1 MIKTLKSELKLRPTY
16 DEMIGMIEAQSD
28 ENRPSIETVID
39 RRATLF
45 RNNQFGSQFD
55 DIDFLGLKKQEEDR
69 AKESVRQA
77 QLRENG
83 IMAGASSGLVSI
95 GSSGFSTPAEVY
107 EATDDDDDMT
117 SEEATRIR
125 AEMERYLQ
133 RQQQTQQ
140 SSSSTARTDLDEA
153 HRQSLPAGVEMYRMN
168 TEGTDDMQSLVN
180 IEEGE
185 EEEDFDDDPELI
197 PADDEE
203 ETKAPPLSRKHK
215 ETIDYSNKITK
226 WQDRSVQEDDIRFQL
241 FLRGIELTPEQE
253 EEITKLK
260 VKGKGRNQTRKDY
273 LINYIDSLIQSGR
286 WTDQVNDQL
295 LQKRMVEWREMKKG
309 KGKGSGASSSDLV
322 PSQQSASSTAKD
334 ILISGAKAGV
344 ETLAKA
350 GATALA
356 KSFLPV

>member
-1 MIKTLKSELKLRPTY
+1 M
-16 DEMIGMIEAQSD
+16 
-28 ENRPSIETVID
+28 
-39 RRATLF
+39 
-45 RNNQFGSQFD
+45 
-55 DIDFLGLKKQEEDR
+55 KKQEEDR
-69 AKESVRQA
+69 AKERVRQA

-83 IMAGASSGLVSI
+83 ITAGASSGLVSI

-107 EATDDDDDMT
+107 EATDDDDDDDDMT

-140 SSSSTARTDLDEA
+140 SSSSAARTDLDEA

-203 ETKAPPLSRKHK
+203 ETNTPPSSRKHK
-215 ETIDYSNKITK
+215 ETIDYSTKITK

-273 LINYIDSLIQSGR
+273 VINYIDSLIQSGR

-356 KSFLPV
+356 KSFLPA

>member
-55 DIDFLGLKKQEEDR
+55 NIDFLGLRKQEEDR

-77 QLRENG
+77 QLRQTA
-83 IMAGASSGLVSI
+83 ISTSSLMGVLT
-95 GSSGFSTPAEVY
+95 SSGFTTPTEVY
-107 EATDDDDDMT
+107 DMDDDDDMT

-153 HRQSLPAGVEMYRMN
+153 HRQSIPAGVDFHRMN
-168 TEGTDDMQSLVN
+168 TGGTDDMPPLVN

-185 EEEDFDDDPELI
+185 EEEDFEDDPELI
-197 PADDEE
+197 PTDDDET
-203 ETKAPPLSRKHK
+203 TKAPVQARKHK
-215 ETIDYSNKITK
+215 ETIDYSTKVTK
-226 WQDRSVQEDDIRFQL
+226 WQE
-241 FLRGIELTPEQE
+241 
-253 EEITKLK
+253 
-260 VKGKGRNQTRKDY
+260 
-273 LINYIDSLIQSGR
+273 
-286 WTDQVNDQL
+286 
-295 LQKRMVEWREMKKG
+295 
-309 KGKGSGASSSDLV
+309 
-322 PSQQSASSTAKD
+322 
-334 ILISGAKAGV
+334 
-344 ETLAKA
+344 
-350 GATALA
+350 
-356 KSFLPV
+356 

>member
-1 MIKTLKSELKLRPTY
+1 MIKTLKSELKLQPTY

-39 RRATLF
+39 RKATRF

-55 DIDFLGLKKQEEDR
+55 NIDFLGLKKQEEDR

-77 QLRENG
+77 QLRQTAISTG
-83 IMAGASSGLVSI
+83 SSMGVLT
-95 GSSGFSTPAEVY
+95 SSGFTTPAEVY
-107 EATDDDDDMT
+107 EATDDDDDDMT

-133 RQQQTQQ
+133 RQQQTKQ

-168 TEGTDDMQSLVN
+168 TDGTDDMPPLVN

-185 EEEDFDDDPELI
+185 EEEYFEDDPDLI
-197 PADDEE
+197 PADDDEA
-203 ETKAPPLSRKHK
+203 TKAPAQTRKHK
-215 ETIDYSNKITK
+215 ETINYSTKITK
-226 WQDRSVQEDDIRFQL
+226 WQDKSVQEDDLRFQL
-241 FLRGIELTPEQE
+241 FLRGIEMTPEQE
-253 EEITKLK
+253 EEISKLK

-273 LINYIDSLIQSGR
+273 LINYVDRLIQTGK

-309 KGKGSGASSSDLV
+309 KGKGSGSASSSSGLD
-322 PSQQSASSTAKD
+322 TAKD
-334 ILISGAKAGV
+334 IAIGGLKAGV

-356 KSFLPV
+356 KSFLPA